1 MRAQSSWAP
10 LSTGVRGNANH
21 LLTTL
26 TAPDGGSRADGS
38 GGSVGLLLGV
48 DPLQRAS
55 VEVVD
60 ARALP
65 RARVA
70 DDDKQVPTGRHFG
83 AVLVTQRDAIP
94 EDVQLLVRGQDE
106 VWVLQLV
113 VDELRELEALG
124 ALERTQRS
132 RSRAC

>member
-1 MRAQSSWAP
+1 MDLQLFQS
-10 LSTGVRGNANH
+10 RIFH
-21 LLTTL
+21 
-26 TAPDGGSRADGS
+26 TASYFHHEQHREK
-38 GGSVGLLLGV
+38 GV
-48 DPLQRAS
+48 DDVKGRS
-55 VEVVD
+55 
-60 ARALP
+60 

-70 DDDKQVPTGRHFG
+70 DDDKQVPTGRHLG